1 MSHVRKS
8 LKLGQKCVHFTTRT
22 INIGHAADAVE
33 ANSAADAAA
42 AAALLRAQMGFYS
55 DGRQEHI

>member
-42 AAALLRAQMGFYS
+42 VALLRAQMGFYS